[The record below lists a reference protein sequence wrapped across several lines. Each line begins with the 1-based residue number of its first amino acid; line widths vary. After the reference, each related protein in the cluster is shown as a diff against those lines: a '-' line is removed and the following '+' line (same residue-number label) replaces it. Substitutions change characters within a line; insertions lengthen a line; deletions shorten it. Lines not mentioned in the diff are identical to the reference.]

1 MLLGAQ
7 HIRGLVRGVNSSPA
21 ASRGRGDVSR
31 GSPLKVTGTPAY
43 PSTTQMQTAVVHQ
56 ANNTVSAGKATQGQL
71 TQQNLNGINPS
82 NPDTTLS
89 HTLEKQKEVHIVFLV
104 FCRNTVLFIVNLE
117 ITTHLSSYS
126 SLVGSTANDAA
137 EEC

>member
-21 ASRGRGDVSR
+21 VSRGRGDVSR

-104 FCRNTVLFIVNLE
+104 FSEILF
-117 ITTHLSSYS
+117 Y
-126 SLVGSTANDAA
+126 
-137 EEC
+137 